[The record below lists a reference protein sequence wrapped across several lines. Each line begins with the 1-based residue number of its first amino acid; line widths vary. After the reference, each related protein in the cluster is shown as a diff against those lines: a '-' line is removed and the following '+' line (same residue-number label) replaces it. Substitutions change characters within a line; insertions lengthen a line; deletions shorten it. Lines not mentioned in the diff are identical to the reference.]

1 MSDIPGDRAQQVR
14 TVTISIFT
22 IMRGTAFRQGV
33 ADVRSGR
40 APRFDGEEFVIMP
53 MEREPPGD
61 PNSFINRQWN
71 YERGR
76 HFGTLAPRSLP
87 VVMPRAKRLN
97 PEAVKFYADHFLE
110 SSL

>member
-1 MSDIPGDRAQQVR
+1 MIRAPEQVP
-14 TVTISIFT
+14 TVLVSVFT
-22 IMRGTAFRQGV
+22 IMRGAAFRQGV

-53 MEREPPGD
+53 LERGPPGD

-76 HFGTLAPRSLP
+76 LFGILAPRNLP
-87 VVMPRAKRLN
+87 VVMPRARRLN
-97 PEAVKFYADHFLE
+97 PEAVNFYIKISEWND
-110 SSL
+110 